1 MTKLRLIAVMRLSSK
16 AQIKGHGKER
26 QEQDEIKAYVDEL
39 DACLVDTWFIA
50 ERATIFERPQFEAL
64 LAKGISLRR
73 QGTIDGLILGS
84 VDRLSRD
91 PFDGGAVCRD
101 ALKAGLRLFFA
112 EDRLDAFREE
122 DQGNIVG
129 HLMASRKYAQRLRAQ
144 TMPAR
149 RARAKHGKI
158 PNGQVRWPFDYDPS
172 SGTASPNPE
181 RARWVK
187 RWHQTLRDGGSLGS
201 IKTMMEQARIP
212 APKGGTTWSRSTI
225 TRILA
230 DPALKGDFSFGFER
244 METRDYW
251 EPSRRVPSEPELIYS
266 DKSNAI
272 LAAEEWDYVQMVLGR
287 NKEYSRR
294 NTQYDY
300 SPLRGLVK
308 CPCGRK
314 VGAHTHRRSGIGYF
328 RCSTCRNGDVN
339 TRKLWDSVR
348 AWLLSCIS
356 SSNTFAALVSN
367 GLEAPESIGQVEKQV
382 AEDLAEIE
390 EIDESITRAIRM
402 GVRLSSYED
411 RFENII
417 QELEIRLAQVKA
429 GLAVRQKVLEDR
441 EEKEA
446 SVRILESTISDF
458 RERLPNVTDPE
469 WRQLLLD
476 LGLTAEI
483 KPMNKADIRISVR
496 FSTVIKQLIAQPM
509 PQTGQ
514 ILGGVMY
521 LRS

>member
-1 MTKLRLIAVMRLSSK
+1 MS
-16 AQIKGHGKER
+16 
-26 QEQDEIKAYVDEL
+26 
-39 DACLVDTWFIA
+39 
-50 ERATIFERPQFEAL
+50 
-64 LAKGISLRR
+64 
-73 QGTIDGLILGS
+73 
-84 VDRLSRD
+84 
-91 PFDGGAVCRD
+91 
-101 ALKAGLRLFFA
+101 
-112 EDRLDAFREE
+112 
-122 DQGNIVG
+122 
-129 HLMASRKYAQRLRAQ
+129 
-144 TMPAR
+144 
-149 RARAKHGKI
+149 
-158 PNGQVRWPFDYDPS
+158 
-172 SGTASPNPE
+172 
-181 RARWVK
+181 
-187 RWHQTLRDGGSLGS
+187 
-201 IKTMMEQARIP
+201 
-212 APKGGTTWSRSTI
+212 
-225 TRILA
+225 
-230 DPALKGDFSFGFER
+230 
-244 METRDYW
+244 
-251 EPSRRVPSEPELIYS
+251 
-266 DKSNAI
+266 
-272 LAAEEWDYVQMVLGR
+272 
-287 NKEYSRR
+287 
-294 NTQYDY
+294 
-300 SPLRGLVK
+300 
-308 CPCGRK
+308 
-314 VGAHTHRRSGIGYF
+314 
-328 RCSTCRNGDVN
+328 

-402 GVRLSSYED
+402 GVRLSIYED